1 MINFFYSR
9 LALTRPEL
17 GAKGPERGGMG
28 DLPEVQ
34 EIHKAPLNCI
44 PRSGG
49 VGDGK
54 EKLWIYANFKYKIKS
69 MIFIPYTKNGA

>member
-1 MINFFYSR
+1 LIQFFSAAGARGSHVSGGHGPPQGWTVGVYR
-9 LALTRPEL
+9 FNEIQQAL
-17 GAKGPERGGMG
+17 
-28 DLPEVQ
+28 
-34 EIHKAPLNCI
+34 LNYI